1 VQELQCVDGS
11 VDEEWKDISGYEGR
25 YQISSLGRVRSVAR
39 FRITKGN
46 GKTWMQEKIMRL
58 SIKKQKNRTMPY
70 VEIRLRNGGKRS
82 EPCKSFLVHRL
93 VADAFIKKLEPKE
106 QVDHINGIHN
116 DNRIENLRVMKY
128 SEHARIH
135 PVVLNPLERDLTTGR
150 FLARAYK

>member
-1 VQELQCVDGS
+1 
-11 VDEEWKDISGYEGR
+11 
-25 YQISSLGRVRSVAR
+25 
-39 FRITKGN
+39 
-46 GKTWMQEKIMRL
+46 MQEKIMRL

-150 FLARAYK
+150 FLARE